1 MLELHALFASKRPR
15 PNLVT
20 ETENVAA
27 DNIHVS
33 FTHKKK
39 KKNIYIYT
47 YTSDC
52 VSQTKHVQ
60 NCFLLLPSDRTR
72 TKKSLTEETSLK

>member
-39 KKNIYIYT
+39 KNIYIYIHIPLI
-47 YTSDC
+47 
-52 VSQTKHVQ
+52 VSLRPNMCKIV
-60 NCFLLLPSDRTR
+60 FYFYLLIGHAQ
-72 TKKSLTEETSLK
+72 KKA